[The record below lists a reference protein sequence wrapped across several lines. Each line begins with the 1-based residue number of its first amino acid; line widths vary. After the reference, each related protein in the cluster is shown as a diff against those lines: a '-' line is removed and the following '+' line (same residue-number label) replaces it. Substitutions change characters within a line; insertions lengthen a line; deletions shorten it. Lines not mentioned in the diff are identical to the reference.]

1 MREIASQKKS
11 PTRPWLWAP
20 ATIGACLAI
29 FVVYDLTSSASDDD
43 ALAAANAKSSSRER
57 ELRLQVDQLKKGL
70 GESEGRLAAANLKIQ
85 ELVVERERRRAAED
99 ARINQPGSAVS
110 AADLKIAAAA
120 PSTRTRRNDLLIAD
134 AVRDFY
140 NGRVHAAKF
149 KLEEIVMNDPTDIV
163 ACEVLVIVLRGV
175 MDAEVA
181 KRTAERSAGGR

>member
-1 MREIASQKKS
+1 M
-11 PTRPWLWAP
+11 
-20 ATIGACLAI
+20 ACITA
-29 FVVYDLTSSASDDD
+29 FVVYDLASSSSDSNAHPDV
-43 ALAAANAKSSSRER
+43 NAKASLRES
-57 ELRLQVDQLKKGL
+57 ELRLRVDQLKKEL

-85 ELVVERERRRAAED
+85 ELLVERERRRAAED

-149 KLEEIVMNDPTDIV
+149 KLEEIVMNDPTDVV

-181 KRTAERSAGGR
+181 KRRAERSTGGR

>member
-1 MREIASQKKS
+1 MVA
-11 PTRPWLWAP
+11 
-20 ATIGACLAI
+20 
-29 FVVYDLTSSASDDD
+29 V
-43 ALAAANAKSSSRER
+43 
-57 ELRLQVDQLKKGL
+57 
-70 GESEGRLAAANLKIQ
+70 NLKIQ

-110 AADLKIAAAA
+110 AADLKITAAA

-181 KRTAERSAGGR
+181 KRTAERSADGR

>member
-1 MREIASQKKS
+1 M
-11 PTRPWLWAP
+11 
-20 ATIGACLAI
+20 AI
-29 FVVYDLTSSASDDD
+29 FVIYDLTSSASDAD

-110 AADLKIAAAA
+110 AADLRMPAGA
-120 PSTRTRRNDLLIAD
+120 SYTRTRRNDLLIAD
-134 AVRDFY
+134 AVKDFY